1 MGEKLVLRL
10 RRTRRRGVNRLISQK
25 KKVRLLNLKQLVTAE
40 RRAQMMLKSLSRIRI
55 AKTKSVIEG
64 LRLNMGSKSRRG
76 R

>member
-25 KKVRLLNLKQLVTAE
+25 VRLLNLKQLVTAE
-40 RRAQMMLKSLSRIRI
+40 RRTQMMLKSLSRIRI

-64 LRLNMGSKSRRG
+64 LRLNLGSKSRRG

>member
-25 KKVRLLNLKQLVTAE
+25 VRLLNLKQLVTAE
-40 RRAQMMLKSLSRIRI
+40 RRTQVMLESLSRIRI
-55 AKTKSVIEG
+55 ARTKSVIEG
-64 LRLNMGSKSRRG
+64 LRLNLGSKSRRG

>member
-25 KKVRLLNLKQLVTAE
+25 VRLLNLKQLVTAE
-40 RRAQMMLKSLSRIRI
+40 RRTQMMLKSLSRIRI

-64 LRLNMGSKSRRG
+64 SRLNLGSKSRRG

>member
-25 KKVRLLNLKQLVTAE
+25 VRLLNLKQLVTAE
-40 RRAQMMLKSLSRIRI
+40 RRTQMMLKSLSRIRI

-64 LRLNMGSKSRRG
+64 LRLNLGSKSRRET
-76 R
+76 

>member
-25 KKVRLLNLKQLVTAE
+25 VRLLNLKQLVTAE
-40 RRAQMMLKSLSRIRI
+40 RRTQMMLKSLSRIRI

-64 LRLNMGSKSRRG
+64 LRLNRGSKSRRG